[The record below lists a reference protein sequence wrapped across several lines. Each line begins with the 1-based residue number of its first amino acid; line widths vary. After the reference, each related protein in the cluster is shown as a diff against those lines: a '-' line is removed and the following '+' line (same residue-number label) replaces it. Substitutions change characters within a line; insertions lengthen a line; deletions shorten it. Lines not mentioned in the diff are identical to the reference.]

1 MSSRHRNVPVCL
13 ESAHEGRKMSVVRF
27 HVSETRSRRK
37 MLRADSNQAAY
48 TAAARWAAAALCT
61 LLLTSATA
69 LGQGSTTATI
79 RGNVQDPSGG
89 VLPGATVT
97 VTNTGTKAVQTA
109 VTDERG
115 QYQFAALFPGTYD
128 LRVEL

>member
-1 MSSRHRNVPVCL
+1 M
-13 ESAHEGRKMSVVRF
+13 
-27 HVSETRSRRK
+27 
-37 MLRADSNQAAY
+37 
-48 TAAARWAAAALCT
+48 ALCT
-61 LLLTSATA
+61 LLLTTGTA

-97 VTNTGTKAVQTA
+97 VTNAARKRCRPHVS
-109 VTDERG
+109 DERG

-128 LRVEL
+128 LTR